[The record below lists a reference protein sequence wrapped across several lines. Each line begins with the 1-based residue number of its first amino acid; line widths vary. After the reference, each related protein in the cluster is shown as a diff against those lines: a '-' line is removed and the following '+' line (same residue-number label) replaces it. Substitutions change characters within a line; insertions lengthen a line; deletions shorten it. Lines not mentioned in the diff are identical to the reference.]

1 MATLYKLMSRH
12 GTTGGVDCVDT
23 IMYWGKGV
31 TNAVPPCEN
40 PRLCTG
46 DVVHAYIDPL
56 QAAFFDCIHGG
67 YGPDA
72 LLWTCDD
79 SEVVVSD
86 STKSGVF
93 ELTTRGQIPL
103 PQLSVEQR
111 VKVAIQVVLRFCD
124 ISDEWRAWA
133 GNWLSGADRSAVSAR
148 AAAARSAEWSA
159 GEAEWSAEWSVR
171 SAAARAARAAA
182 ARSAAAGGTAEQI
195 MGILHRVCDRTEK
208 KGPDE

>member
-1 MATLYKLMSRH
+1 MLYKLTRAD
-12 GTTGGVDCVDT
+12 GTTGGGDYPV
-23 IMYWGKGV
+23 MQWGKGV
-31 TNAVPPCEN
+31 TNTVVRREN

-103 PQLSVEQR
+103 PQLSTEQR
-111 VKVAIQVVLRFCD
+111 VGVAIRVVLRHCEV
-124 ISDEWRAWA
+124 SDDWRTWA
-133 GNWLSGADRSAVSAR
+133 ENWLSGADRSGKSAW
-148 AAAARSAEWSA
+148 AAAWAE
-159 GEAEWSAEWSVR
+159 
-171 SAAARAARAAA
+171 SAAASAERAAKWAAEAEGAERAATWAAEA
-182 ARSAAAGGTAEQI
+182 ARSAAAWAVDGRDADI
-195 MGILHRVCDRTEK
+195 IALLHEVCDRRTGGK
-208 KGPDE
+208 